1 MVRYTYN
8 STITLFLAPMTHC
21 AKNGRDLQSHQY
33 LNWNQHFSRYRNINP
48 LFLEH
53 LAQCII
59 HSYIKI

>member
-33 LNWNQHFSRYRNINP
+33 LNWNQHFSQYR
-48 LFLEH
+48 EH
-53 LAQCII
+53 
-59 HSYIKI
+59 